1 MSNLSSDELTV
12 LLIANEGESMMPIGR
27 WEAPVKSLLAK
38 GYLQRNCSPQDP
50 SGNFN
55 QTITDAGRLVINQ
68 DEDETARHMIEA
80 NNAAVIGKQNAREAV
95 EAIAVQLVDLA
106 ELSVKITGDD
116 KAAAV
121 HKWGRLI
128 LIRAA
133 ELIK

>member
-1 MSNLSSDELTV
+1 MSDLSPDELTV
-12 LLIANEGESMMPIGR
+12 LLIANEDESMMPIGR
-27 WEAPVKSLLAK
+27 WETPVKSLLAR
-38 GYLQRNCSPQDP
+38 GYLRAN
-50 SGNFN
+50 NKFN
-55 QTITDAGRLVINQ
+55 NVITETGRQAVNN
-68 DEDETARHMIEA
+68 DENETAQHMIEA
-80 NNAAVIGKQNAREAV
+80 NNVAVIGKQNAREAA

-106 ELSVKITGDD
+106 ELSVKITGND